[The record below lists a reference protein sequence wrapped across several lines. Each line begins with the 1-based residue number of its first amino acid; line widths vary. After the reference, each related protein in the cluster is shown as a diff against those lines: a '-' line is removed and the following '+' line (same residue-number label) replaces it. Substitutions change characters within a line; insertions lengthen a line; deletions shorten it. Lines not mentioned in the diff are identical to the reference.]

1 MEAVK
6 SKLAVAMDIKTAVD
20 GHPHIYEHDT
30 ADNRGLQEMLVSDL
44 ADEFQQ
50 GTPPSKDKLHALFD
64 RKEKMARH
72 NVKTPHVSQEEQLWH
87 EQFDRALA
95 ILEK

>member
-1 MEAVK
+1 MYHYPEGLC
-6 SKLAVAMDIKTAVD
+6 SK
-20 GHPHIYEHDT
+20 
-30 ADNRGLQEMLVSDL
+30 
-44 ADEFQQ
+44 
-50 GTPPSKDKLHALFD
+50 TPISHSQ
-64 RKEKMARH
+64 EKMARH